1 MPLLE
6 IWGGPHGPPPGFR
19 PAFPDIRRKPGESAK
34 TTQERRLSSRSSKE
48 RGAAPPIPKSES
60 VENRPRRW
68 NRRDPQYPRLTVPTS
83 STSCMLQRRI
93 LKLGPMRF
101 GFMSSS
107 AQRRFSMC

>member
-48 RGAAPPIPKSES
+48 RGT
-60 VENRPRRW
+60 PRRFLS
-68 NRRDPQYPRLTVPTS
+68 PSPSKTVPAAGIAA
-83 STSCMLQRRI
+83 I
-93 LKLGPMRF
+93 LNIP
-101 GFMSSS
+101 
-107 AQRRFSMC
+107 A